1 MDTLTFQLGFYY
13 GTSLGYFECMAELAK
28 IHIARMSEL
37 GDKQVLLYAVL
48 LTYFVTVLTSDLN
61 INDPAYD

>member
-13 GTSLGYFECMAELAK
+13 GTSLGYSECMAELAK

-37 GDKQVLLYAVL
+37 GDKTGITICSSTDLLCNC
-48 LTYFVTVLTSDLN
+48 TY
-61 INDPAYD
+61 I